1 MTDAT
6 TGGLVAVSP
15 TLNGGVPEVQMLA
28 AVALVSEV
36 PPVAG
41 NASIAGLAIVSL
53 SKEYQIPISYIPF
66 SAGAFFQ
73 TMPYYIGQ

>member
-6 TGGLVAVSP
+6 VGGLVSVTP
-15 TLNGGVPEVQMLA
+15 TLEGAKPHVTGLA
-28 AVALVSEV
+28 MVALVSEV

-41 NASIAGLAIVSL
+41 NASVSGLVFVSL
-53 SKEYQIPISYIPF
+53 SKEYKVPITYIPF